1 MGMVCAHLHRY
12 TYPHMSAPGL
22 PTLGFL
28 GSRCKAI
35 HADTSTT
42 YPVTACLCAIPASKW
57 CLYHLGL
64 PWYTCVTC
72 PQSLEAP
79 ECPEPS
85 SRWQETLPGPA
96 SSLGPQNDPPLHPPQ
111 ALPARTQRPP
121 DVLVSLD
128 ADRAHRGVWRIPTRS
143 QQQHW
148 PPAPFPVPSD
158 ALIVPYPCWASKATG
173 T

>member
-1 MGMVCAHLHRY
+1 MGMVCAHLHQY

-57 CLYHLGL
+57 CLYHPGL

-96 SSLGPQNDPPLHPPQ
+96 SSLGPQNDPPSSSLTRPCLQGHSVRLMSWSPWMQTEHTEASGASQLGHSSSTGPQPP
-111 ALPARTQRPP
+111 
-121 DVLVSLD
+121 SLY
-128 ADRAHRGVWRIPTRS
+128 
-143 QQQHW
+143 
-148 PPAPFPVPSD
+148 PVMP
-158 ALIVPYPCWASKATG
+158 
-173 T
+173 